1 MNLFIATK
9 NESKKKELERI
20 LLPLSINVLCEKDL
34 DKPLPEVEENGTT
47 FEENALIK
55 ARSACSQTGYVCVAD
70 DSGLCVDA
78 IGGQPGI
85 YSARFAGE
93 PTDNE
98 KNNDKLLDML
108 KDVPKEKRSAK
119 FVCAVA
125 CVYPDGKE
133 FTVRGECNGEI
144 AFERQGSGGFGYD
157 PLFIS
162 EKGSFGLLS
171 PEEKDAISHRGK
183 ALKLLAEKLK

>member
-1 MNLFIATK
+1 M
-9 NESKKKELERI
+9 
-20 LLPLSINVLCEKDL
+20 PLSINVLCEKDL

-55 ARSACSQTGYVCVAD
+55 ARSACLQTGYVCVAD

-119 FVCAVA
+119 FVCAIA

-133 FTVRGECNGEI
+133 FTVRGECSGEI